1 MSSNRFL
8 NAQLSRFE
16 QNKKP
21 LLSKKVKLEA
31 KIAVLQQELDT
42 LDTQIAAV
50 DKVKQLFIENNPIV
64 AENTETAAPQ
74 PVVEEIPESDP
85 IQSNGDPA
93 NVDHIG
99 NHEITEDVGQIN
111 GEQVADNN
119 WGQQ

>member
-50 DKVKQLFIENNPIV
+50 DRVKQLFIENNPIV
-64 AENTETAAPQ
+64 AETIDTAAPQ
-74 PVVEEIPESDP
+74 PVVEEIPVADP
-85 IQSNGDPA
+85 IQSNGDPIS
-93 NVDHIG
+93 N
-99 NHEITEDVGQIN
+99 NEITEEVGQIN
-111 GEQVADNN
+111 EEQIEDKS